1 MFKNATLLILTLFCF
16 AVLPAMAQNTKVN
29 TSWETGKISTSE
41 ILEEEDISADLTY
54 NKYRFGLK
62 QELGHQLTLG
72 LDNSY
77 YRKDYEGQSALSNH
91 SNTSSVSLNYL
102 PKSED
107 LFVPSKL
114 SLKYLNREKYYEHLT
129 QDRYTQNRAEF
140 GAVFEKEKDWRVGLE
155 TGFNNL
161 NYHLASSKNE
171 TQSYLNTDIKKL
183 LFQQRLALSA
193 LSKVKHAERGHKSD
207 RNQYIWGTEASY
219 KLDLPYFKEISASM
233 QKGQMETVD
242 EDDRDD
248 SFDFRYSAW
257 QVKSRHPLLERLETS
272 LRYQRMKREYDGANY
287 GWKRTLFENTN
298 QYKIID
304 TKATDLSLNLKIYHK
319 KIDFLA
325 LKNMNFDKNSA
336 ALEFKLN
343 QKGDYKLTGSFGWNR
358 KEYPLSPLKDRD
370 AYTWKASLEKTIS
383 NFMLSLDYKHELK
396 NYDFTH
402 DRTYDVFKC
411 GLECVF

>member
-1 MFKNATLLILTLFCF
+1 MKDTILLVLVLFF
-16 AVLPAMAQNTKVN
+16 IAAPSVMAQNTRLN

-41 ILEEEDISADLTY
+41 ILEEEDINADLTY

-62 QELGHQLTLG
+62 QELTPQLTLG

-77 YRKDYEGQSALSNH
+77 YRKDYEGQSSLSNH
-91 SNTSSVSLNYL
+91 SNASSVSLNYL
-102 PKSED
+102 PKNEN
-107 LFVPSKL
+107 LFVPSKI
-114 SLKYLNREKYYEHLT
+114 SFKYLNREKYYEHLAK
-129 QDRYTQNRAEF
+129 DRYRQNKAEF
-140 GAVFEKEKDWRVGLE
+140 GAAFEKEKDWRVNLE

-193 LSKVKHAERGHKSD
+193 LSRIKHLEKGHKSD

-242 EDDRDD
+242 EEDRDD

-272 LRYQRMKREYDGANY
+272 LKYQRMKREYDGANY
-287 GWKRTLFENTN
+287 SWKRTLFENTT

-319 KIDFLA
+319 KIDFLV
-325 LKNMNFDKNSA
+325 LNNMDFDKNSA

-343 QKGDYKLTGSFGWNR
+343 QKGNYKLTGSFGWNR
-358 KEYPLSPLKDRD
+358 KVYPLSPLKNRD
-370 AYTWKASLEKTIS
+370 AYSWKASLEKTIS
-383 NFMLSLDYKHELK
+383 NFTLSLDYKHELK
-396 NYDFTH
+396 EYDFTH
-402 DRTYDVFKC
+402 DRTYDVVKC
-411 GLECVF
+411 GAECVF